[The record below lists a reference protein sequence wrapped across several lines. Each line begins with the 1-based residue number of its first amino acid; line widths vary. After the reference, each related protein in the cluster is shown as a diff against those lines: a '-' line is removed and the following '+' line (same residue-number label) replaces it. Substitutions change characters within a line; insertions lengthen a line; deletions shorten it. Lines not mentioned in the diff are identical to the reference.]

1 MFLNLV
7 ALDTPYPN
15 LWDSTGVKGGW
26 VVFWRLSSAIWQK
39 FYNTTFAEHP
49 QLSGGGSPF
58 WPPNPDMEGLGPR
71 VLLGPW
77 TLNVKES
84 L

>member
-58 WPPNPDMEGLGPR
+58 WTPNPSGAMDPQCQG
-71 VLLGPW
+71 
-77 TLNVKES
+77 KFIK
-84 L
+84 